1 MWHETTFQSW
11 LTADPDRL
19 ARLGVG
25 ELFFVGNAGR
35 LKRLVDMVFISAE
48 DALVLVEVKNERTTR
63 EVIGQALEY
72 AARLQDATLEEV
84 ADAYG
89 VDMLR
94 LKRSP
99 ALSSKRCI
107 VFVAP
112 EFDVTCHVTV
122 PYLRPLAGDKGVTFH
137 LVRAISDNGKDFDVK
152 PD

>member
-48 DALVLVEVKNERTTR
+48 GALVLVEVKNERTTR

-72 AARLQDATLEEV
+72 AARLQDATLGRGSGRVRRRHAETEALACV
-84 ADAYG
+84 VVQALHR
-89 VDMLR
+89 LR
-94 LKRSP
+94 RTGI
-99 ALSSKRCI
+99 R
-107 VFVAP
+107 
-112 EFDVTCHVTV
+112 CHVPRDRT
-122 PYLRPLAGDKGVTFH
+122 LLTTSRW
-137 LVRAISDNGKDFDVK
+137 
-152 PD
+152 